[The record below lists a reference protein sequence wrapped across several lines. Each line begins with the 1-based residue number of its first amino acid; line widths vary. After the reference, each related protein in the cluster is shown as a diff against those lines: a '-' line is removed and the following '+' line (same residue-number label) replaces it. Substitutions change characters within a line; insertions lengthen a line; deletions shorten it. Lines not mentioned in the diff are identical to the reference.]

1 MMKKSKMLRFLSLS
15 AVAAGFLLTAGNVTP
30 ASAQQPGRDP
40 FQKLGWAKPRDPN
53 AKTTTVTKDGK
64 VTTVKLPP
72 AAPSPVIPPG
82 IQERIN
88 YYKRLREEHV
98 AKNLPIPKVTSV
110 LTLDEMAVIGIF
122 RTPRGYA
129 AMVEAKPIKL
139 SYTIYPGEKF
149 FDGQLVA
156 IEENKLIF
164 RRVTKWT
171 NGKFI
176 ASEESKS
183 LRQYTVEQEVNGT
196 APVETTTTAVKPADP
211 TAAPPT
217 TPQQTPATT
226 AENKSQTAP
235 TTSTTTSAPAQ
246 IVSPLD
252 EMARQPEEKPQD
264 AAKSTDKNK
273 KGKQKSAGGNG
284 KPAEKKPVKVAE
296 NKQQ

>member
-1 MMKKSKMLRFLSLS
+1 MIKKSKMLRFLSLS
-15 AVAAGFLLTAGNVTP
+15 AAAAGFLLLAGDVAP
-30 ASAQQPGRDP
+30 VSAQVRDP
-40 FQKLGWAKPRDPN
+40 FDKPSWAKPRDPN
-53 AKTTTVTKDGK
+53 AKPIVINKDGK
-64 VTTVKLPP
+64 VTTVKPTAP
-72 AAPSPVIPPG
+72 APSPVVPPG

-122 RTPRGYA
+122 RTPRGFA

-176 ASEESKS
+176 ASEESKA

-196 APVETTTTAVKPADP
+196 APVETTTTAKTE
-211 TAAPPT
+211 TAPNST
-217 TPQQTPATT
+217 TTQTPANT
-226 AENKSQTAP
+226 AENKPQTAP
-235 TTSTTTSAPAQ
+235 ATTVPSQ

-252 EMARQPEEKPQD
+252 EMARQPEEKPKD
-264 AAKSTDKNK
+264 AVKSTDKNK
-273 KGKQKSAGGNG
+273 KGKQKSAAG
-284 KPAEKKPVKVAE
+284 KQTEKKPVKVAE

>member
-15 AVAAGFLLTAGNVTP
+15 AAVASFLLIAGNVSP
-30 ASAQQPGRDP
+30 ASAQNRDP

-53 AKTTTVTKDGK
+53 AKPTTVTKDGK
-64 VTTVKLPP
+64 VTTVKPTP
-72 AAPSPVIPPG
+72 VAPSPVVPPG

-176 ASEESKS
+176 ASEENKS

-196 APVETTTTAVKPADP
+196 APVETTTTAKTETAP
-211 TAAPPT
+211 T
-217 TPQQTPATT
+217 QTPAQNSATQTSTTT
-226 AENKSQTAP
+226 AENKPQTAP
-235 TTSTTTSAPAQ
+235 STTAPAQ
-246 IVSPLD
+246 IISPLD
-252 EMARQPEEKPQD
+252 EMARQPEEKPTD
-264 AAKSTDKNK
+264 AVKSTDKNK
-273 KGKQKSAGGNG
+273 KGKQKSAAG
-284 KPAEKKPVKVAE
+284 KQTEKKPVKVAE

>member
-15 AVAAGFLLTAGNVTP
+15 VAAAAFLLIAGNVMP
-30 ASAQQPGRDP
+30 ASAQRDP
-40 FQKLGWAKPRDPN
+40 FDKPSWAKPRDPN
-53 AKTTTVTKDGK
+53 VKVTTVTTKDGK
-64 VTTVKLPP
+64 TTVVKQVP
-72 AAPSPVIPPG
+72 AAPSPVVPPA

-88 YYKRLREEHV
+88 YYKRLRETAV
-98 AKNLPIPKVTSV
+98 ASNQPIPKVTSV
-110 LTLDEMAVIGIF
+110 LTLDEMAVTGIF

-156 IEENKLIF
+156 IEENKLVF

-196 APVETTTTAVKPADP
+196 APVETTTTA
-211 TAAPPT
+211 T
-217 TPQQTPATT
+217 TQTPAQTPVQTPANT
-226 AENKSQTAP
+226 AENKPAVTPAP
-235 TTSTTTSAPAQ
+235 SQ

-252 EMARQPEEKPQD
+252 EMSRQPEEKSKD
-264 AAKSTDKNK
+264 AAKKSTDKNK
-273 KGKQKSAGGNG
+273 KGKQKSSG
-284 KPAEKKPVKVAE
+284 KTTEKKAVKVAE